1 MRIIRVGDLLAQS
14 PGYRVITL
22 RVIRLNI
29 GWADNDFGTHRPE
42 EIDLGLALFISSC
55 KNTSIS
61 TNSCNQGKSHSG
73 IARGSF
79 DNGASRLQNAL
90 LFSGINHLHSNSV
103 SYAPPRSH
111 PSALPV
117 YATRHS
123 GC

>member
-1 MRIIRVGDLLAQS
+1 MDSDIKVSGPRAQT
-14 PGYRVITL
+14 PGFRVITL

-73 IARGSF
+73 IAGGSF
-79 DNGASRLQNAL
+79 DNGTSRLQNAL
-90 LFSGINHLHSNSV
+90 LFSGINHLHSN
-103 SYAPPRSH
+103 
-111 PSALPV
+111 
-117 YATRHS
+117 
-123 GC
+123 

>member
-73 IARGSF
+73 IYGGSF
-79 DNGASRLQNAL
+79 DNYTYRLSNT
-90 LFSGINHLHSNSV
+90 FYFIVNHLL
-103 SYAPPRSH
+103 PRNTS
-111 PSALPV
+111 
-117 YATRHS
+117 
-123 GC
+123 